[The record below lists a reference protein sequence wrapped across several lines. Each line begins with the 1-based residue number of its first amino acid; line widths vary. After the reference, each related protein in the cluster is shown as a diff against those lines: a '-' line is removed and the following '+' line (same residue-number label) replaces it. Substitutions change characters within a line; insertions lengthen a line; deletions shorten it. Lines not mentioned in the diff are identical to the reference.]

1 MFAQDDNQSAH
12 KTLNLSIILISKHQ
26 RKANNANSFSKLK
39 VLEYSADDEFI
50 YTIAELRIQLYA
62 LREGKDF
69 FMSRYFMGQ
78 LTSYE

>member
-50 YTIAELRIQLYA
+50 YT
-62 LREGKDF
+62 
-69 FMSRYFMGQ
+69 S
-78 LTSYE
+78 

>member
-26 RKANNANSFSKLK
+26 WKANNANSLSKLK

-50 YTIAELRIQLYA
+50 YT
-62 LREGKDF
+62 
-69 FMSRYFMGQ
+69 SW
-78 LTSYE
+78 TSYSTIRFEKGERFFYESVLHGSVN

>member
-26 RKANNANSFSKLK
+26 CKANNANSFSKLK

-50 YTIAELRIQLYA
+50 YT
-62 LREGKDF
+62 
-69 FMSRYFMGQ
+69 SW
-78 LTSYE
+78 TSYFNYTLWERGKMFLWVSTSRVS

>member
-26 RKANNANSFSKLK
+26 CKANNANSFSKLK
-39 VLEYSADDEFI
+39 VLEYSV
-50 YTIAELRIQLYA
+50 AELRIQLYA

-69 FMSRYFMGQ
+69 F
-78 LTSYE
+78 YESVLHGSVS

>member
-26 RKANNANSFSKLK
+26 FKANNANSFSNLK

-50 YTIAELRIQLYA
+50 YT
-62 LREGKDF
+62 
-69 FMSRYFMGQ
+69 S
-78 LTSYE
+78 

>member
-26 RKANNANSFSKLK
+26 CKANNANSFSKLK

-50 YTIAELRIQLYA
+50 YT
-62 LREGKDF
+62 
-69 FMSRYFMGQ
+69 S
-78 LTSYE
+78 